1 MAAGDGVR
9 DGQRTAGSPTAAVT
23 TAASPAGTPPRAWLL
38 VGGLFTVLM
47 VSSGLGFYNH
57 SLYMATLAHERG
69 WALSTLSGA
78 VSLFFVVSGACGM
91 VVARL
96 IDRHDVRYTMA
107 AGSIVGGGALMLLG
121 RAETILE
128 VYAAFALFGL
138 GYSAISLVPSTTLV
152 ARWFTTN
159 RSVALSVAS
168 TGLSVGGVL
177 VTPLSV
183 WLIGREGFAGAVP
196 WFGLAFVLLTL
207 PMVLLMVRPWPP
219 GRGPGAAHA
228 MVAEGVPYAEAVR
241 GRFFVLGTLAFML
254 VMLSQVGG
262 IAHLFSLGLE
272 RVGASAA
279 GTSVSVLAVCS
290 ITGRLLGGALVSRL
304 PMRAFIVV
312 NMAGQGTGLV
322 LLAHAQSTAA
332 LWSGSALFGLTV
344 GNLLMLQPLL
354 LAEAFGLRD
363 YGRIYAASQGL
374 TTLGVA
380 AGPATIGLLH
390 DAAGGYVNALTI
402 VGGISLAATL
412 VFLAA
417 GTRKPVPAAVV
428 ADRA

>member
-1 MAAGDGVR
+1 MWPARWPDVQPVPDHERR
-9 DGQRTAGSPTAAVT
+9 DPQPGPPATGT
-23 TAASPAGTPPRAWLL
+23 PAGGWLL
-38 VGGLFTVLM
+38 VAGLFSVLM

-57 SLYMATLAHERG
+57 SLYMATLAAEKG

-78 VSLFFVVSGACGM
+78 VSLFFVVSGGFGM
-91 VVARL
+91 FVARL
-96 IDRHDVRYTMA
+96 IDRHDVRWTMA
-107 AGSIVGGGALMLLG
+107 AGSIVAGAALTLLG
-121 RAETILE
+121 FAESIVQ

-138 GYSAISLVPSTTLV
+138 GYSAVSLVPSTTLV

-183 WLIGREGFAGAVP
+183 WLIAQSGFAAAVP
-196 WFGLAFVLLTL
+196 WLGLAFVALTL
-207 PMVLLMVRPWPP
+207 PIVLLMVRPWPP
-219 GRGPGAAHA
+219 GRGPTAAVQA
-228 MVAEGVPYAEAVR
+228 VADGVPYADAVR
-241 GRFFVLGTLAFML
+241 GRFFLLGTLAFML
-254 VMLSQVGG
+254 VMLAQVGG
-262 IAHLFSLGLE
+262 IAHLFSLGME
-272 RVGASAA
+272 RVGAAAA

-290 ITGRLLGGALVSRL
+290 ITGRLAGGALVSRL

-312 NMAGQGTGLV
+312 NMAGQGVGLM
-322 LLAHAQSTAA
+322 LLAHAHTAPA
-332 LWSGSALFGLTV
+332 LWLGAALFGLTV

-380 AGPATIGLLH
+380 AGPATVGILH
-390 DAAGGYVNALTI
+390 DAAGGYVSAFTAVGACSLTAM
-402 VGGISLAATL
+402 V

-417 GTRKPVPAAVV
+417 GRANARGAEPV
-428 ADRA
+428 